1 MTSPASTG
9 RAVPPSLAHT
19 FPNGAV
25 ATVRQPSQFTLAA
38 IEIGI
43 RAKHPKP
50 QPPLAPGVGGELE
63 PNPAD
68 PAYAD
73 ALAAWQQD
81 IQLHTFDALLE
92 LYVDVAVDE
101 GELSELTGALDRV
114 GVALA
119 EVSDKVAYI
128 KHCCVRDLARDLAPV
143 AALIRGQVPTE
154 ADVQAHVE
162 TFPGDVGGPG
172 SADRVR
178 AAEQGAVQRAA

>member
-1 MTSPASTG
+1 MTPASTG
-9 RAVPPSLAHT
+9 RAVPPPPTHT

-43 RAKHPKP
+43 RTQHPKP

-68 PAYAD
+68 PAYEAD
-73 ALAAWQQD
+73 VRAWQEQV
-81 IQLHTFDALLE
+81 QLRTFDALLE
-92 LYVDVAVDE
+92 LYVDVAVDQA
-101 GELSELTGALDRV
+101 ELDTLAGALDRV
-114 GVALA
+114 GVQLA

-143 AALIRGQVPTE
+143 AALIRGEIPTE

-162 TFPGDVGGPG
+162 TFSGDVGGPG
-172 SADRVR
+172 SDGRVG
-178 AAEQGAVQRAA
+178 AALEGALLGAV